1 MRKYKK
7 KTRPLLHIDMLIK
20 NSVQQQIHFNENVF
34 GNKRYRCNEGSLYY
48 LQVTWIY
55 SKQ

>member
-20 NSVQQQIHFNENVF
+20 NSVQQQIRFNENVF
-34 GNKRYRCNEGSLYY
+34 GNKCYRYNEGSLYY
-48 LQVTWIY
+48 LQVT
-55 SKQ
+55 